1 MPVLSLLSDAKYNIL
16 CCESS
21 RWRFLRRVSVIA
33 VSFHVE
39 GSLFGGIF
47 VLLGILLARPS
58 QYWSL
63 LKSLYWSSLN
73 SARFALCPTSYCGIV
88 LLYFT
93 PSNWA
98 GSTRFYTA
106 RLMKFSSILFSENGE
121 VGPAWKRAGSTSIW
135 DSGCPD
141 LPKVSCLGSRTMS
154 DSGTCPNVWVVSSRS
169 ISLSYSLRSDV
180 QMVSWSSSISNCSP
194 SSLSPSGWSD
204 PPRSQSTISS
214 YLTAEGEW
222 IATRDQGSL
231 CSYTSLFNCSREL
244 LNPFSWSDL
253 LRSQHYLV
261 FLEWP
266 RKGTQWT
273 YSLRAVAKWSSRL
286 TFLHWEIIL
295 RPEPQISGHGIS
307 LAG

>member
-1 MPVLSLLSDAKYNIL
+1 MAGTRFKHHPTRKCPQHSCQLCRFLDAKYNIL

-58 QYWSL
+58 QYWIFVPVL
-63 LKSLYWSSLN
+63 IN
-73 SARFALCPTSYCGIV
+73 SAGFALCPTLYCGIV

-93 PSNWA
+93 PSNRA

-106 RLMKFSSILFSENGE
+106 RLMKFSSILFSEYGG

-154 DSGTCPNVWVVSSRS
+154 DSGTCPNVRVVSSRS
-169 ISLSYSLRSDV
+169 TSLSFSLRSDV

-204 PPRSQSTISS
+204 PPRSQWTISS

-222 IATRDQGSL
+222 IATRGQGSL
-231 CSYTSLFNCSREL
+231 CSYTSLFNCPREVL
-244 LNPFSWSDL
+244 IRSVDQTYLDGTISSSSWRDRGRVLSE
-253 LRSQHYLV
+253 RT
-261 FLEWP
+261 
-266 RKGTQWT
+266 R
-273 YSLRAVAKWSSRL
+273 
-286 TFLHWEIIL
+286 
-295 RPEPQISGHGIS
+295 
-307 LAG
+307 

>member
-1 MPVLSLLSDAKYNIL
+1 ML
-16 CCESS
+16 C
-21 RWRFLRRVSVIA
+21 
-33 VSFHVE
+33 
-39 GSLFGGIF
+39 
-47 VLLGILLARPS
+47 
-58 QYWSL
+58 
-63 LKSLYWSSLN
+63 
-73 SARFALCPTSYCGIV
+73 
-88 LLYFT
+88 
-93 PSNWA
+93 
-98 GSTRFYTA
+98 
-106 RLMKFSSILFSENGE
+106 SENGE
-121 VGPAWKRAGSTSIW
+121 VGQVCRRAGSMSIGTLDPVQISEW
-135 DSGCPD
+135 SPRDPLHFHIPCGQMF
-141 LPKVSCLGSRTMS
+141 KWSR
-154 DSGTCPNVWVVSSRS
+154 DPRLSSN
-169 ISLSYSLRSDV
+169 Y
-180 QMVSWSSSISNCSP
+180 SP